1 MRTKSYVALLTIA
14 LLLAAAPAY
23 AAQPENPQSA
33 EKGTDAQ
40 SRSSSHEGW
49 KSGHDHHHHGNPPSA
64 AQIEEHRLAK
74 LRYMAKYFGIS
85 TEGKTADQLKNELKA
100 AKVKDKDKWEA
111 FKAEHQAKRLE
122 HLKRVAAEHGIS
134 TEGKSAD
141 QLLDELRKQR
151 RAEEKKQTIPEQKS
165 KVKES

>member
-1 MRTKSYVALLTIA
+1 MRTKSFVALLTIA
-14 LLLAAAPAY
+14 LFVAAAPAY
-23 AAQPENPQSA
+23 AAQPEDQQSA
-33 EKGTDAQ
+33 EKGADAQ
-40 SRSSSHEGW
+40 SHSSSHEGW
-49 KSGHDHHHHGNPPSA
+49 KSDHEHHHGNPPSA

-122 HLKRVAAEHGIS
+122 HLKRVATEHGIS

-151 RAEEKKQTIPEQKS
+151 RAEEKKQTVPSQKT